1 MSELDKDFEGL
12 VEQINAKL
20 AQAAAALAEAN
31 ELRSKAGFDSFI
43 FSVWQ
48 REEAY
53 RSIKNR
59 IEEEENRKPDSEEI
73 YDEIEKLQAQYEK
86 FDVSE
91 LEGEMES
98 AGWSTSSSYC

>member
-1 MSELDKDFEGL
+1 MSDLDKDFEGL
-12 VEQINAKL
+12 VEQANAKL
-20 AQAAAALAEAN
+20 AEAAKALDEAN

-53 RSIKNR
+53 RTIKNR
-59 IEEEENRKPDSEEI
+59 IEEEENRKATSEEI
-73 YDEIEKLQAQYEK
+73 YDEIEKLQAKYEK

-91 LEGEMES
+91 LEGAMED